1 VLERLAERNI
11 FAITSFIIGMDNDT
25 PGVAERILEQI
36 RSWPP
41 GLPVFGQLTPF
52 PSTPLYKRL
61 QEDGRLVRPKHWLK
75 FEKNTMAH
83 EPLRMTIAQTHH
95 ELAYAWTHSY
105 NAARNAEAVQ
115 AMRHA
120 PVGPRIFHFITRLAF
135 RAIYFPQTTRRA
147 WLKVFFENKRTVFS
161 LTKEAIG
168 TVLTAKKR
176 TKGKEESSPVIT
188 PLKQIQSVDQ

>member
-1 VLERLAERNI
+1 VLKRLAERNI
-11 FAITSFIIGMDNDT
+11 YAITSFIIGMDNDT
-25 PGVAERILEQI
+25 PGVAERILQQI
-36 RSWPP
+36 RTWPP

-83 EPLRMTIAQTHH
+83 VPLKMTIDQTHH
-95 ELAYAWTHSY
+95 ELHYAWARSY
-105 NAARNAEAVQ
+105 DAERNAEAVQ
-115 AMRHA
+115 AMSYA

-147 WLKVFFENKRTVFS
+147 WIKVFFENRRTVFS
-161 LTKEAIG
+161 LAKEAIG
-168 TVLTAKKR
+168 TVLTSRKR
-176 TKGKEESSPVIT
+176 IEGKDDSSTVINT
-188 PLKQIQSVDQ
+188 A